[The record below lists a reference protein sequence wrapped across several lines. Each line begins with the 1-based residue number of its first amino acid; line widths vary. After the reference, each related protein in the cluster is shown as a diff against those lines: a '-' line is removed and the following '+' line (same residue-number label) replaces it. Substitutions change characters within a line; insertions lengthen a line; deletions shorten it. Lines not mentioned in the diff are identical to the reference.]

1 MAKEAPAKLK
11 KVGVK
16 LNLGVID
23 VDGTW
28 EADEA
33 QQMAAWEMY
42 VELVT
47 RVAIVDLHPE
57 EGTLREALSSLHSV
71 FGTTRDILRRHGP
84 SVARSKKK
92 HTLTFGYVAVA
103 VLNRLLRPVLAKWH
117 PLLSDYE
124 ETRDPKTSK
133 VAHERAWGRADELRK
148 ALVEIRPKLRAYA
161 EALAEAAGVESLVES
176 EENAG

>member
-1 MAKEAPAKLK
+1 MSKEAPAKLK
-11 KVGVK
+11 KVAVGIDFGIFK
-16 LNLGVID
+16 L
-23 VDGTW
+23 DGTW

-33 QQMAAWEMY
+33 QQKAAWEMY

-57 EGTLREALSSLHSV
+57 EGTLREALTSLHSL
-71 FGTTRDILRRHGP
+71 FATTRDILRRHGP
-84 SVARSKKK
+84 SVARARKK

-103 VLNRLLRPVLAKWH
+103 VLNRLLRPLLAKWH

-124 ETRDPKTSK
+124 DSREPKSSK
-133 VAHERAWGRADELRK
+133 VAHERAWDRAAELRQ
-148 ALVEIRPKLRAYA
+148 ALAEVRPKLKAYA

>member
-1 MAKEAPAKLK
+1 MSKETKARLNKTA
-11 KVGVK
+11 VK
-16 LNLGVID
+16 LNLGLLT

-33 QQMAAWEMY
+33 QQKAAWEMY

-47 RVAIVDLHPE
+47 RVAIVDLHPD
-57 EGTLREALSSLHSV
+57 EGTLREALSSLHSL
-71 FGTTRDILRRHGP
+71 FGTTRDILRSHGP

-103 VLNRLLRPVLAKWH
+103 VLNRLLRPLLAKWH

-133 VAHERAWGRADELRK
+133 VAHERAWEKATELRQ
-148 ALVEIRPKLRAYA
+148 ALAEMRPKLRAYA
-161 EALAEAAGVESLVES
+161 EALAEAAGVESLIEP
-176 EENAG
+176 EGNAG